1 MSFEDLKVGIQM
13 LLEQMTDRPE
23 DAHELQEMLREKLA
37 EMRGLG
43 LPLPEDLVELEKRLE
58 QDLAARPQEGGERG

>member
-13 LLEQMTDRPE
+13 LLEQMTERPE
-23 DAHELQEMLREKLA
+23 DAHELQEILREKLA

-43 LPLPEDLVELEKRLE
+43 LPLPDDLVELEKRLE
-58 QDLAARPQEGGERG
+58 QDLAASSQGGGEGS

>member
-1 MSFEDLKVGIQM
+1 MSFEELKVGIQM
-13 LLEQMTDRPE
+13 LLEQMTERPE

-43 LPLPEDLVELEKRLE
+43 LPLPDDLVELEKRLE
-58 QDLAARPQEGGERG
+58 QDLAAKPQEGGERG

>member
-13 LLEQMTDRPE
+13 LLEQMTERPE

-43 LPLPEDLVELEKRLE
+43 LPLPDDLVELEKRLE
-58 QDLAARPQEGGERG
+58 QDLAAKSQGGGEGS

>member
-1 MSFEDLKVGIQM
+1 MSFEELKVGIQM
-13 LLEQMTDRPE
+13 LLEQMTERPE

-43 LPLPEDLVELEKRLE
+43 LPLPDDLVELEKRLE
-58 QDLAARPQEGGERG
+58 QDLAAKPQEGGERS